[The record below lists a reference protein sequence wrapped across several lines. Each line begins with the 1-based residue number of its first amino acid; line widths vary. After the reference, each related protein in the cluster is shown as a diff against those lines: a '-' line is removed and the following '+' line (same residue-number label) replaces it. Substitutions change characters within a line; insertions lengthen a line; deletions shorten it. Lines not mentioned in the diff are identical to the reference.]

1 MRKHWCILAACGLLM
16 LATPLAWAQHA
27 SPPATPP
34 AAGHAVTAEAPE
46 PGGEHGEDANKP
58 ALLQFDPGASVWSII
73 VFVLLLIVLRLTAW
87 KPILRVLQE
96 RERFIAKSIADARHE
111 REQAERLLVEYKAQL
126 EKARAEASAIVAE
139 GRRDAEVAAR
149 AVQEQARRESEEIV
163 ARARREIQLATDS
176 ARKELHDEASE
187 LAVRVAGR
195 ILRKELA
202 AADHR
207 ALVAEALAEMQAAGR
222 PRMN

>member
-1 MRKHWCILAACGLLM
+1 
-16 LATPLAWAQHA
+16 
-27 SPPATPP
+27 
-34 AAGHAVTAEAPE
+34 
-46 PGGEHGEDANKP
+46 
-58 ALLQFDPGASVWSII
+58 
-73 VFVLLLIVLRLTAW
+73 
-87 KPILRVLQE
+87 
-96 RERFIAKSIADARHE
+96 
-111 REQAERLLVEYKAQL
+111 
-126 EKARAEASAIVAE
+126 
-139 GRRDAEVAAR
+139 
-149 AVQEQARRESEEIV
+149 
-163 ARARREIQLATDS
+163 RARREIQLATDS